1 MAQCELDFANISC
14 SGIQVGAEGRATTSD
29 AEEKALPTVIHQFM
43 SCHEIR
49 DGVSGIH
56 LGEAV
61 NPPLTGGSWVAPG
74 MGHLPQEYDVAIL
87 GARFVAQ

>member
-1 MAQCELDFANISC
+1 MAKRELDLANISC
-14 SGIQVGAEGRATTSD
+14 SGIQVGAESWATTSD
-29 AEEKALPTVIHQFM
+29 AEEQALLTVIHQLM

-61 NPPLTGGSWVAPG
+61 NPSLTS
-74 MGHLPQEYDVAIL
+74 
-87 GARFVAQ
+87 